1 MNRTITLSTKERAQ
15 DKWLYIII
23 AIAVLGAMAYAWW
36 FFNNHHKVQTT
47 SYSPTAEVQ
56 ANRYYTAQALLK
68 DAKTLQGESGRT
80 RLMDV
85 FGDTVNA
92 KNEMVVIYDVT
103 SSYKPHFDEMM
114 AWVANGGHLVVFNK
128 NILSDDIQKTDS
140 DYQEGQNPLMGY
152 LGIDYVAHDSN
163 AFDDVK
169 KTFNVFATPLSI
181 DGEMMIVQDVNN
193 MSNYGWFSADEFFN
207 QYPNAKAI
215 NHQIYHQDSHALLA
229 NLNTN
234 LTNEQKEKIEHSLKQ
249 SKNTSGQSNLFH
261 PNNALFDVMID
272 KGRLTI
278 LASDGFFVNPV
289 SRGVDNDTPQGMPMP
304 SDWELLTDLDGD
316 KHGVYG
322 YWGGLLRADNGELL
336 RTLAGERH
344 TYLAPDV
351 ESTGFFV
358 LLWRYLMW
366 SVIGMVLTVGVC
378 LLALPKRFGAK
389 VVYETDT
396 SRNIFGFFGHVGQ
409 YLWTSDGATALFT
422 QNRHALIQTILAKE
436 HIKEQTET
444 SIAQAV
450 SEKTGL
456 SYDMVYEALY
466 GTWEQESDFVRI
478 SRSFARLSRFYV

>member
-1 MNRTITLSTKERAQ
+1 MNRTITLNTKERVQ

-23 AIAVLGAMAYAWW
+23 AITALGAMAYAWW
-36 FFNNHHKVQTT
+36 FFNNYHKVQIT

-56 ANRYYTAQALLK
+56 ANRYYTAQILLK

-80 RLMDV
+80 RLMDI
-85 FGDTVNA
+85 FGDTANA

-103 SSYKPHFDEMM
+103 GSYKSHFDEMM

-128 NILSDDIQKTDS
+128 NILNDDMQKTDS
-140 DYQEGQNPLMGY
+140 DYQDGQNPLMGY
-152 LGIDYVAHDSN
+152 LGIDYIAYNSN
-163 AFDDVK
+163 VFDDVK

-181 DGEMMIVQDVNN
+181 NGEMMIIQDVNN
-193 MSNYGWFSADEFFN
+193 MNDYGWFSADEFFDR
-207 QYPNAKAI
+207 YPNAKAI
-215 NHQIYHQDSHALLA
+215 NHQIYHQDSYALLA
-229 NLNTN
+229 NLKTN
-234 LTNEQKEKIEHSLKQ
+234 LVNEQKEKIKQSLKQ
-249 SKNTSGQSNLFH
+249 SKNTSGQPNLFH

-278 LASDGFFVNPV
+278 LASNGFFVNPA
-289 SRGVDNDTPQGMPMP
+289 SRGADDDISQNMIIP
-304 SDWELLTDLDGD
+304 SDWELLTNLDSSNYGM
-316 KHGVYG
+316 YG

-336 RTLAGERH
+336 RALAGERH
-344 TYLAPDV
+344 TYLVPDV

-358 LLWRYLMW
+358 LLWRHLMW

-389 VVYETDT
+389 AVYKTDT
-396 SRNIFGFFGHVGQ
+396 SRNIFGFFGYVGR
-409 YLWTSDGATALFT
+409 YLWASDGATALFT
-422 QNRHALIQTILAKE
+422 QNRHALIQAILAKE

-456 SYDMVYEALY
+456 SYGMVYEALY
-466 GTWEQESDFVRI
+466 GTWEQETDFVRI
-478 SRSFARLSRFYV
+478 SHSFARLSRLYV